1 MTSEPRRRAYL
12 EALGL
17 DVWLPKAAAP
27 GPARLVVSGDGCTL
41 LVCASPQESA
51 SRLAGDIGRAL
62 GDDVAWAWPDPGDG
76 TESLDLAEAVEEQLF
91 TGVLLFGQEVENRL
105 FAASAPKV
113 IGSARVLRAPGLQDL
128 EVRGTA
134 KQALWRLLSG
144 HFVHLGWSHLFLNLA
159 GLSLVMWLVGYA
171 FDVLHWALITAL
183 SIAAIDAGLW
193 LLDVQLD
200 WYVGLSG
207 LLHGLLAAGL
217 FVGLARRDREAL
229 ILAVFVLAK
238 LGWEQLV
245 GPLPGSESTSGGAVI
260 VNAHL
265 YGAAGGALG
274 AVLCRRSARPVAS
287 I

>member
-1 MTSEPRRRAYL
+1 M
-12 EALGL
+12 GL
-17 DVWLPKAAAP
+17 DELHKATRLHRHWHVALVISIVAALLQL
-27 GPARLVVSGDGCTL
+27 GGDTWRNLLAYDRDALV
-41 LVCASPQESA
+41 
-51 SRLAGDIGRAL
+51 AG
-62 GDDVAWAWPDPGDG
+62 
-76 TESLDLAEAVEEQLF
+76 E
-91 TGVLLFGQEVENRL
+91 
-105 FAASAPKV
+105 
-113 IGSARVLRAPGLQDL
+113 
-128 EVRGTA
+128 
-134 KQALWRLLSG
+134 LWRLLTG
-144 HFVHLGWSHLFLNLA
+144 HFVHLGWSHLCLNLV
-159 GLSLVMWLVGYA
+159 GLSLVMWLVGHA
-171 FDVLHWALITAL
+171 FDVWRWILVSAL

-193 LLDVQLD
+193 FLDVRLD

-217 FVGLARRDREAL
+217 FVGLARRDKEAL

-274 AVLCRRSARPVAS
+274 AVLCWRSARRAAS

>member
-1 MTSEPRRRAYL
+1 M
-12 EALGL
+12 GL
-17 DVWLPKAAAP
+17 DKLDNA
-27 GPARLVVSGDGCTL
+27 ARLHRHWYAALMIAIIAALLQLGGDGAREL
-41 LVCASPQESA
+41 LAYDRQA
-51 SRLAGDIGRAL
+51 LAAG
-62 GDDVAWAWPDPGDG
+62 
-76 TESLDLAEAVEEQLF
+76 E
-91 TGVLLFGQEVENRL
+91 
-105 FAASAPKV
+105 
-113 IGSARVLRAPGLQDL
+113 
-128 EVRGTA
+128 
-134 KQALWRLLSG
+134 LWRLLSG

-171 FDVLHWALITAL
+171 FDVRRWVIITAL

-274 AVLCRRSARPVAS
+274 AVLCWRSARPVAS

>member
-1 MTSEPRRRAYL
+1 MGLNKLDNAARLHRHWYAALLIAIVAVLLQLGGDASRELLAYDR
-12 EALGL
+12 EAL
-17 DVWLPKAAAP
+17 AA
-27 GPARLVVSGDGCTL
+27 G
-41 LVCASPQESA
+41 E
-51 SRLAGDIGRAL
+51 
-62 GDDVAWAWPDPGDG
+62 
-76 TESLDLAEAVEEQLF
+76 
-91 TGVLLFGQEVENRL
+91 
-105 FAASAPKV
+105 
-113 IGSARVLRAPGLQDL
+113 
-128 EVRGTA
+128 
-134 KQALWRLLSG
+134 LWRLLSG
-144 HFVHLGWSHLFLNLA
+144 HFVHLGWSHLLLNLA